1 MQKMSSQLWEGD
13 NMTQENDPIPHFCG
27 SMWSVLLWSEQTK
40 SHMGRGNSC
49 LHKVFGFLLPFI
61 LEADAVWLMAA
72 HHAILYCFIDCVA
85 NADDSLPAAKK
96 LFDLPQVLLLP
107 LQSLV
112 CPWLNG
118 ALAKLQ
124 GKIIVSPLTQ

>member
-1 MQKMSSQLWEGD
+1 M
-13 NMTQENDPIPHFCG
+13 
-27 SMWSVLLWSEQTK
+27 
-40 SHMGRGNSC
+40 
-49 LHKVFGFLLPFI
+49 
-61 LEADAVWLMAA
+61 VWLMAA

-85 NADDSLPAAKK
+85 NADNSLPAAKK